1 MPAYN
6 GTFGIPK
13 TLIFTMVDAG
23 TTNLASAGDWTPVT
37 ADARISLDGAS
48 ATEASNKIGVVLGTN
63 SILWSLALTTAEMS
77 GELIGVQVK
86 DASARAV
93 EDNVLLVTTQ
103 FGGQVLANTAI
114 DVLQATNATFT
125 AVTSAAEFLAISP
138 SVVEESTASHFVGR
152 NIAPVK
158 NLAMGGGLLR
168 GQMSDITASSLA
180 NSKVKLSFTP
190 MTEALASADYVVIL

>member
-23 TTNLASAGDWTPVT
+23 TTNLASTGDWTPAA
-37 ADARISLDGAS
+37 ADARVSLDGAS
-48 ATEASNKIGVVLGTN
+48 ATQCTNTVAVVPGTN
-63 SILWSLALTTAEMS
+63 SVLWSLALTTAEMS
-77 GELIGVQVK
+77 GTLMGVQIK
-86 DASARAV
+86 DAATKAV
-93 EDNVLLVTTQ
+93 EDNVLLVTTEL
-103 FGGQVLANTAI
+103 GGQIQANTGI

-138 SVVEESTASHFVGR
+138 NVTEEATASHYVGR
-152 NIAPVK
+152 NI
-158 NLAMGGGLLR
+158 MGVGGSALR
-168 GQMSDITASSLA
+168 GQMTDITASVLA

>member
-37 ADARISLDGAS
+37 ADARISLDGLS
-48 ATEASNKIGVVLGTN
+48 ATECANKIVVVPGTN

-77 GELIGVQVK
+77 GALMGVQVK
-86 DASARAV
+86 DAATRAV

-103 FGGQVLANTAI
+103 LGGQILANTGI
-114 DVLQATNATFT
+114 DILQATNATFT

-138 SVVEESTASHFVGR
+138 NTTEEATASHYVGR
-152 NIAPVK
+152 NI
-158 NLAMGGGLLR
+158 MGVSSSALR
-168 GQMSDITASSLA
+168 GQMTDITASELA